1 MFKIYLIVLFLL
13 PNINIFSFRTL
24 IIKKPS
30 LKLYMNPHDMI
41 NYLTSMRNYT
51 IITVGDKNKKIENY
65 MLSKNMDVYY
75 VNLDNILN
83 KTDILDFLQDKY
95 KNNFSIE
102 NVWIFKN
109 GFYIG
114 STENLT

>member
-1 MFKIYLIVLFLL
+1 MFKIYLIILLLL
-13 PNINIFSFRTL
+13 PKIFSFKTL

-30 LKLYMNPHDMI
+30 LKLYMNPHDMV

-51 IITVGDKNKKIENY
+51 IITVGNKNKKIENY

-83 KTDILDFLQDKY
+83 KTDILDFLQNKY

-114 STENLT
+114 STDTLT